1 MGYGLMTT
9 MMTAFL
15 LSDRMFYYGEWS
27 VWHSNLPQF
36 MGPNKIMVNLFPHD
50 ELQISHKKFLGPFLY
65 EKKWTGRYTLD
76 SNHNKDVSLPSSM
89 NGWKPVCEGV
99 VHLAFCEMERYPVSL
114 FGIGIDEIPLPMTT
128 RPDSS
133 LLTMDLSIVGND
145 DMYLTVSNAEL
156 QKFLRR
162 ALPVDKTTSYHLVR
176 SIQNDQPKVNV
187 PISTFIATQLLGTL
201 MGYVVH
207 DRMCH

>member
-1 MGYGLMTT
+1 MRFTGSMIR
-9 MMTAFL
+9 MAFL
-15 LSDRMFYYGEWS
+15 LSDRVFYYGEWS

-76 SNHNKDVSLPSSM
+76 PKEEKGGGQSEK
-89 NGWKPVCEGV
+89 WKPVCEGV
-99 VHLAFCEMERYPVSL
+99 VHLSFCEMERYPVSL
-114 FGIGIDEIPLPMTT
+114 FGIGVDEIPLAMTT

-145 DMYLTVSNAEL
+145 DMYLTVSNTEL

-162 ALPVDKTTSYHLVR
+162 SLPLDKTTSYHLVR